1 MFTQGAYFPVCGS
14 FTSAVCV
21 MAALLIS
28 SNNQDVCAR
37 YLFLGLGTHD
47 DSRVELQKQLL

>member
-1 MFTQGAYFPVCGS
+1 
-14 FTSAVCV
+14 

-28 SNNQDVCAR
+28 SNNWDVCAR
-37 YLFLGLGTHD
+37 YIFLGLGTQE